1 MHLQTNKKILIYVF
15 LFMIVATFNNR
26 NLNNINLM
34 KVEDIFIEGLDE
46 KKNSQLIEKLN
57 FLREQNIFFL
67 DKIKIKEIIESNNLL
82 KNIQF

>member
-57 FLREQNIFFL
+57 FFRKKNIFFL
-67 DKIKIKEIIESNNLL
+67 DKIKIKEIKSNNLV